1 MKIQYFV
8 RGSKE
13 GQNSVDENDDVTL
26 QGIETMQKLEYVTM
40 LHAKGNSLL
49 WPQELVS
56 EAVYEDRYFVS

>member
-40 LHAKGNSLL
+40 LHAKATVYCRLKSLY
-49 WPQELVS
+49 QGS
-56 EAVYEDRYFVS
+56 KQCRN